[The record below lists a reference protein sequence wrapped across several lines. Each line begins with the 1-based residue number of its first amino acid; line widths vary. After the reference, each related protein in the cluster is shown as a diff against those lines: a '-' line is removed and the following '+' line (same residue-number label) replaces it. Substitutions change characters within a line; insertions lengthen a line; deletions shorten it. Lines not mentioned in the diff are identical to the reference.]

1 MGRSDNL
8 LRWLEADRF
17 SVVRGG
23 KISEKPANSAQVED
37 LDDGQIAILQ
47 NEQAISRPACP
58 FFGGPKHLEI
68 NWLADMK
75 LL

>member
-1 MGRSDNL
+1 MEIDFL
-8 LRWLEADRF
+8 WF
-17 SVVRGG
+17 RGG

-58 FFGGPKHLEI
+58 FFGGGPKHLEI

>member
-1 MGRSDNL
+1 MTTCCVGWRQIDFL
-8 LRWLEADRF
+8 WF
-17 SVVRGG
+17 RGG

-47 NEQAISRPACP
+47 NEAMLHQGRLFC
-58 FFGGPKHLEI
+58 GGPKHLEI